1 MQMSLFLDILT
12 QCGTVQ
18 SLVHPSGIRITGW
31 MIRPDRTCSTSSSAS
46 QQPPADRQPPAG
58 KSQHFFTKFVVGFSI
73 KIIYIPMKRP
83 LGQYV

>member
-1 MQMSLFLDILT
+1 MFR
-12 QCGTVQ
+12 TVKIVELK